1 MRKQTKLVAVASAA
15 ALLAVGASMTSFAA
29 TGWVE
34 EDGQWFFYDR
44 DGNRVED
51 AWKKS
56 GDNWYWLDSEEG
68 GAMAID
74 KLVEDGEET
83 YYVDSNGVMVRNTW
97 VKVVNEEQDDDSDP
111 AEYNYYYMQS
121 NGKAYKTK
129 TDSTHFK
136 TIDGKRYAFDED
148 GKMLYGWVNG
158 NHERVDLE
166 NWYDEG
172 VYYLGEWDDG
182 AMKTG
187 WQKIYVPDND
197 DDDEEKEFW
206 FNFKSNGQ
214 KRTGG
219 DTVGEITE
227 KKINGKKYGF
237 DYRGVMTSQWTIV
250 RTYSDVVASANGINV
265 NDWKYFS
272 NPEDGARA
280 TKGWFKVVAPEEDND
295 NVFTTY
301 DEGVS
306 FAGVDANEEN
316 ERWYYADGDGEL
328 YEGKIKKIKG
338 KYYAFRPQGDGHA
351 AAMLNGLVLMV
362 TSGDNIIE
370 VLDDDVDGDDLDK
383 IINDNKYNTSH
394 GEAWVPAGATLFY
407 FGNDEDHDGAM
418 KTGNVNINV
427 DGDSYTFKFST
438 SGGAEGKGK
447 GITGIED
454 KKYVYRYGMRLK
466 ASSDDKFQVVYA
478 DGDTASKTSV
488 VTKISSQDL
497 RDIAIRDIATNKD
510 GDSVSVLGVNGES
523 WNEHLKLLTTSGTI
537 VKNKT
542 AARDGADWYFY
553 VDDYRIKMYTNTKTL
568 TAHAKDGTATDKARL
583 DSGLNE
589 WKSWNRDGKVNFTGD
604 IEDFYAKLNTRA
616 EFTYDEDEDEWT
628 VEAKPYE
635 PSEVKDEIIW
645 DDEDPDKVFPSKD
658 ADKDEA
664 DK

>member
-29 TGWVE
+29 AGWVE

-51 AWKKS
+51 TWKKS

-97 VKVVNEEQDDDSDP
+97 VKVVNEDQDDDSDP
-111 AEYNYYYMQS
+111 AEYNYYYMQG

-219 DTVGEITE
+219 DAVGEITE

-250 RTYSDVVASANGINV
+250 RTYSDVVASGSGVNV
-265 NDWKYFS
+265 KDWKYFS
-272 NPEDGARA
+272 SPEDGARA

-306 FAGVDANEEN
+306 FAGVDANDEN

-383 IINDNKYNTSH
+383 IINDNKYNTSS

-407 FGNDEDHDGAM
+407 FGNDEDHDGSM

-466 ASSDDKFQVVYA
+466 ASSDDKFLVVYA

-488 VTKISSQDL
+488 VEKISSQDL
-497 RDIAIRDIATNKD
+497 RDIAARDVATNKD

-523 WNEHLKLLTTSGTI
+523 WNEHFKLLTTSGTI

-589 WKSWNRDGKVNFTGD
+589 WKSWARDGKVNFTGEID
-604 IEDFYAKLNTRA
+604 DFYLKLNTRA
-616 EFTYDEDEDEWT
+616 EFMYDDEDDEWT
-628 VEAKPYE
+628 ITEKPYE
-635 PSEVKDEIIW
+635 PADIDGEIFW
-645 DDEDPDKVFPSKD
+645 NDDLDAVFPSKD
-658 ADKDEA
+658 AGEDEA